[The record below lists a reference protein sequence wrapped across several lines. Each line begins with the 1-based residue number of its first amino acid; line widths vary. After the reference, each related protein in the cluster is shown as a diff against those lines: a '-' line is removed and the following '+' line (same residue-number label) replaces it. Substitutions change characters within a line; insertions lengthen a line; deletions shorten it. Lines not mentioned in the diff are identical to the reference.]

1 MIEILVLI
9 CMHLR
14 MRTQGPVNAM
24 SDFMMEITGYFHS
37 TARAD
42 FKIEQL
48 VMIAYSP
55 AVIHVWTKM
64 P

>member
-1 MIEILVLI
+1 
-9 CMHLR
+9 

-24 SDFMMEITGYFHS
+24 SDFMTGITGHPLS
-37 TARAD
+37 TAKAD

-48 VMIAYSP
+48 VMIIYSP
-55 AVIHVWTKM
+55 AAIHALTKI